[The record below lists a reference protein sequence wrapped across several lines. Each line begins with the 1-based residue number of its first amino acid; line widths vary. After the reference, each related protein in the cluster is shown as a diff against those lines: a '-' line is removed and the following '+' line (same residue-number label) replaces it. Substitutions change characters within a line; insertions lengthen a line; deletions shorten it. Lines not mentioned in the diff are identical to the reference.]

1 MTTREDI
8 EFISGSG
15 ATLRGWFYP
24 ASEQAPCVVLQHG
37 FTGTRD
43 MHLDAYSEVFQ
54 SAGLS
59 CLAYDHPGFGTSDA
73 VPGTPRQEVDP
84 WQQIRAIQD
93 AITYV
98 QSRPDVDADRIGL
111 WGTSYGA
118 ANAYITAAIDRR
130 VKAVVGQ
137 LPLIS
142 GSRNFQALVRID
154 YWAQMETMFA
164 ADRQGRMAGNDPVVI
179 PVVHPDP
186 LAPSGIPTADAHEF
200 FTRIQ
205 AETTTTWKNEVT
217 LRSMELLR
225 SHEAGIYLPL
235 ISPTPLLMIV
245 APMDRL
251 AAGEWATAAYET
263 AAQPKKL
270 VLTAGGHF
278 DPYEGEGF
286 KHTSDA
292 AADWFTEHLMTIAR
306 KPV

>member
-1 MTTREDI
+1 MTAREDV
-8 EFISGSG
+8 EFIAGSG

-24 ASEQAPCVVLQHG
+24 AGEQAPCVVLQHG

-54 SAGLS
+54 SVGLS

-111 WGTSYGA
+111 WGSSYGA

-154 YWAQMETMFA
+154 YWAQMEAMFA

-186 LAPSGIPTADAHEF
+186 LAPSGIPTADAHQF
-200 FTRIQ
+200 FIRIQ
-205 AETTTTWKNEVT
+205 AEKTTTWRNEVT

-245 APMDRL
+245 APQDRL

-263 AAQPKKL
+263 AAHPKKL

-286 KHTSDA
+286 KHTSEV
-292 AADWFTEHLMTIAR
+292 AADWFTEHLLTSR
-306 KPV
+306 R